1 MKQLSTH
8 QLITLFASLEGG
20 WDVRLPVRLPDGT
33 RAMGKLSD
41 APPALL
47 GGPLPSKPTA
57 AFFPQEE
64 QVFMASEGEIHP
76 SPTPERP
83 LLVAGFTARDLECL
97 RFIDRF
103 FATAPRDDLYFRC
116 RETALVAAVTGWCGP
131 GGSFMKMAQGGCDLE
146 LVRDQDEWL
155 LLSYTEKGMSVTRG
169 VPHRHDEGR
178 LERLRQLSTTA
189 TGADE
194 LLLRSAAALLR
205 DDLIPDSF
213 WREIGDRC
221 ILCTGCNLVCPTC
234 SCFGIRD
241 WRSAAQTQ
249 RSRIWD
255 SCQLEGFMREAG
267 GHNPLG
273 SEALRSRR
281 RIHHKLAADLLR
293 WGEISCFLC
302 GRCDAACPTGIGIVS
317 VMKEMVSRYGKT
329 TTYMTQE
336 GVSTVDRSSRI
347 R

>member
-116 RETALVAAVTGWCGP
+116 RETALVAAP
-131 GGSFMKMAQGGCDLE
+131 
-146 LVRDQDEWL
+146 
-155 LLSYTEKGMSVTRG
+155 
-169 VPHRHDEGR
+169 
-178 LERLRQLSTTA
+178 
-189 TGADE
+189 
-194 LLLRSAAALLR
+194 
-205 DDLIPDSF
+205 
-213 WREIGDRC
+213 
-221 ILCTGCNLVCPTC
+221 
-234 SCFGIRD
+234 
-241 WRSAAQTQ
+241 
-249 RSRIWD
+249 
-255 SCQLEGFMREAG
+255 
-267 GHNPLG
+267 
-273 SEALRSRR
+273 
-281 RIHHKLAADLLR
+281 
-293 WGEISCFLC
+293 
-302 GRCDAACPTGIGIVS
+302 
-317 VMKEMVSRYGKT
+317 
-329 TTYMTQE
+329 
-336 GVSTVDRSSRI
+336 
-347 R
+347 